1 MNKVNNQYIDLD
13 SIREETYGDVSILK
27 QIMELFIEI
36 IDEYVDVLNEEL
48 PNKNWQVL
56 YDATHKIKPNINMF
70 GISALETTILELESN
85 FRKEENLENIAEHV
99 YKVIMVLKEVR
110 DEVQYELKLVPNE

>member
-1 MNKVNNQYIDLD
+1 MNKVNNQYIDLN

-36 IDEYVDVLNEEL
+36 IDEYVVVLNEEL
-48 PNKNWQVL
+48 PNKNWKL
-56 YDATHKIKPNINMF
+56 LHDATHKIKPNINMF
-70 GISALETTILELESN
+70 GISVLETTILELESN